1 MKKYIAYYRVS
12 TQRQGVSGLGL
23 EAQQDLVKR
32 FISSN
37 ELIAEFTD
45 VESGAKNNRPELLK
59 ALELTNTSGGT
70 LVVAKLD
77 RLSRN
82 LTFISILMDSKVKFI
97 CADMPEANELTIH
110 LFASI
115 AQWERKRISERTIDA
130 LAILKKRGVK
140 LGSPKNLTDESRKN
154 SIKVRSMNAKVNE
167 NNIKAKSLVKA
178 LVKTGMNYSN
188 IARELNEAGFKTS
201 KGFEFRFE
209 SVKRLSKS

>member
-23 EAQQDLVKR
+23 ESQQDIVKR
-32 FISSN
+32 FIGSD

-45 VESGAKNNRPELLK
+45 VESGAKNDRPELLK
-59 ALELTNTSGGT
+59 ALELTKSSGGT

-97 CADMPEANELTIH
+97 CADCPEANELTIH

-115 AQWERKRISERTIDA
+115 AQWERKRISERTKEA
-130 LAILKKRGVK
+130 LSVLKKRGKK
-140 LGSPKNLTDESRKN
+140 LGSPKNLTDVSRRN
-154 SIKVRSMNAKVNE
+154 SREVRSLKAKQNQ
-167 NNIKAKSLVKA
+167 NNVRAKSLVKS
-178 LVKTGMNYSN
+178 LFKSGMNLSQ
-188 IARELNEAGFKTS
+188 IANELNENGFKTA
-201 KGFEFRFE
+201 KDCRFGAE
-209 SVKRLSKS
+209 QVKRLLN